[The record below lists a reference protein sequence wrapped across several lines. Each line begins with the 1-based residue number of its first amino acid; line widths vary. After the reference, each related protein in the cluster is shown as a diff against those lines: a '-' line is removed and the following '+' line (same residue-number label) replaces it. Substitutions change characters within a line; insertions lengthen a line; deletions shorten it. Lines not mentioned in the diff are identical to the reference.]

1 MILVVDS
8 QGGGIGKEVIRAIKN
23 TFPEIEIIA
32 VGTNC
37 MATAAMLKAGAD
49 HAATG
54 ENAVMVSAKKAN
66 VIIGPIGIVIAD
78 SLYGEVTPKMAKA
91 IGQSHAKRILI
102 PVNICDNLI
111 VGVSDLNLGKLVDG
125 VISEL
130 KKLKED

>member
-32 VGTNC
+32 VGTNG